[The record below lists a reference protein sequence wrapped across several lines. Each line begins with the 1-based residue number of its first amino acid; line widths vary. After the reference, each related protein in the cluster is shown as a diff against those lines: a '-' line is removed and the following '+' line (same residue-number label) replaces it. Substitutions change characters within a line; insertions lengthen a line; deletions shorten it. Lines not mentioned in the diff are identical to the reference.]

1 MRKNSNQSID
11 LNRRRFL
18 AGLAAAAVLPRR
30 VWATLPTNPD
40 VVIIGAGAAGLSV
53 ARTLID
59 SGFSVAVLEARN
71 RIGGRAYT
79 ESQTFGVPYDHGCHW
94 LHNAHLNPWI
104 GYAQRN
110 GFSVYP
116 ASHGVT
122 AFIGQRQASEAENE
136 ARTKTYTSVRRAIS
150 EAGRRGEDVSA
161 ASVVSKESPWYP
173 LAAASIGPWDMGKD
187 LDDFSCLDW
196 WNSEGGDDWYC
207 KQGFGT
213 LVVHYGRGIPV
224 RLSTPVHKIRWS
236 TRGVEVESAAG
247 TLSASTAIL
256 TVSTG
261 VLAAEKI
268 AFDPPLDHTKQEAFH
283 RISMGYY
290 NHIALYFS
298 DDVFGLGDD
307 AYLAYKTSTTR
318 ATGFLTNISGSQLA
332 FGYVGGRFARELE
345 KAGVDAAVDFGR
357 DALRKIFGANIDKK
371 FVKGNY
377 TRWGEDPWTL
387 GSYASADPG
396 YTHMR
401 RHLRRAVAERI
412 FFAGEACHASMWATC
427 GGAYLSGIDT
437 AREVSRVLRQKAAST
452 QCSTEA

>member
-1 MRKNSNQSID
+1 MRKNSNPSID

-18 AGLAAAAVLPRR
+18 AGLAAAAVLPRC
-30 VWATLPTNPD
+30 VWATLPTNPH
-40 VVIIGAGAAGLSV
+40 VVIVGAGAAGLSV

-59 SGFSVAVLEARN
+59 SGFSVAALEARD

-94 LHNAHLNPWI
+94 LHNAHVNPWI
-104 GYAQRN
+104 DYAKRH

-116 ASHGVT
+116 APHGVT
-122 AFIGQRQASEAENE
+122 AFIGERQASEAENE
-136 ARTKTYTSVRRAIS
+136 ARRKAYADVRRAIS
-150 EAGRRGEDVSA
+150 EAGRRGQDVNA
-161 ASVVSKESPWYP
+161 ASVVAKDSPWYP
-173 LAAASIGPWDMGKD
+173 LAAASIGSWDMGKD

-196 WNSEGGDDWYC
+196 WNSEGGDDWHC

-213 LVVHYGRGIPV
+213 LVSHYGRGIPV
-224 RLSTPVHKIRWS
+224 RLSTPVRKIRWGP
-236 TRGVEVESAAG
+236 RGVAVESASG
-247 TLSASTAIL
+247 TLTAQAVIV

-261 VLAAEKI
+261 MLAAGKI

-290 NHIALYFS
+290 NHIALYFA
-298 DDVFGLGDD
+298 DDVFDLGDD
-307 AYLAYKTSTTR
+307 AYLAYKTNTTR
-318 ATGFLTNISGSQLA
+318 ATGFLTNISGSRLA

-345 KAGVDAAVDFGR
+345 NAGVRAAIDFGL
-357 DALRKIFGANIDKK
+357 AELRKIFGSNIDKK
-371 FVKGNY
+371 FIKGNY

-401 RHLRRAVAERI
+401 RHLRRPVAERI
-412 FFAGEACHASMWATC
+412 FFAGEACHPSMWATC

-437 AREVSRVLRQKAAST
+437 AQEVIRALRQKAA
-452 QCSTEA
+452 